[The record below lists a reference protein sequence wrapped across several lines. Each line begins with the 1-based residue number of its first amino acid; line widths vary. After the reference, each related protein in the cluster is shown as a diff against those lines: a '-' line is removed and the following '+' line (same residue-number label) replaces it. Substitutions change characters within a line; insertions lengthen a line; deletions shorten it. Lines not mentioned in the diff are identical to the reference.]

1 MKTKPSM
8 ARLRAVLLIPL
19 LILCQNQVK
28 GLDYGCKCGVAKKG
42 TLKGFRTQA
51 ATSGPVK
58 NDFFCFLLLFE
69 NFCSQLPQ
77 ETQTWWV
84 SYIASRALVSFSLS
98 KSKLVPRRTVVK
110 PVKSSQILCQW
121 PDLTYLRSDR
131 RASRSSFKKV
141 SQSCHPFHTTSSA
154 RTLPWLSV
162 KSAGDCC
169 SVWVELLLLCT
180 KHLWLRFL
188 KSCLSCF

>member
-1 MKTKPSM
+1 MNCSNDRSWKYRQQFGVENKTLM

-84 SYIASRALVSFSLS
+84 SYIASRALYQFLS
-98 KSKLVPRRTVVK
+98 VKSKLVPRRTVVK

-121 PDLTYLRSDR
+121 SDL
-131 RASRSSFKKV
+131 
-141 SQSCHPFHTTSSA
+141 CHF
-154 RTLPWLSV
+154 RWLQ
-162 KSAGDCC
+162 DCEW
-169 SVWVELLLLCT
+169 VWA
-180 KHLWLRFL
+180 K
-188 KSCLSCF
+188 